1 MQPHLA
7 RAETPVLREPSAH
20 VPDRN
25 AARAAADGLKIMIR
39 HLADRFNEREQNR
52 SHAVAPGDVRRAA
65 FRETAVA
72 GGKQIPQADRVEIIG
87 VSGQRDELHAVRL
100 GLIHPEK
107 RQSGLRHDDDRR
119 NFAQGTDA
127 QKGARRVSGG
137 RHDEAAPLAVGNAG
151 ADRRGFQF
159 LERAGRHKRAALRPI
174 AAQDEEEALQAETAA
189 NLLAVDDGGAGRV
202 RQNAAHRQPLR
213 KAKHAGQIRADFKTR
228 IDVLRPQQGWGV
240 GFRAGQQKAGRRVV
254 MRFAANWATQG
265 IMLRCLVHRRTF
277 RGC

>member
-1 MQPHLA
+1 MQPHSA
-7 RAETPVLREPSAH
+7 AETPVLREPPAH

-39 HLADRFNEREQNR
+39 RLPDGFHEREQDR

-72 GGKQIPQADRVEIIG
+72 GGKQIPQTDRVEIIG
-87 VSGQRDELHAVRL
+87 VSGQRDKLHAVRL

-107 RQSGLRHDDDRR
+107 WQSGLWHDDDRR
-119 NFAQGTDA
+119 NFAHGTDA

-137 RHDEAAPLAVGNAG
+137 RHDEAAPLAVRNAG
-151 ADRRGFQF
+151 ADRRRFQF
-159 LERAGRHKRAALRPI
+159 LERASRHECAALRPI
-174 AAQDEEEALQAETAA
+174 AAQDEEESLKAETAA
-189 NLLAVDDGGAGRV
+189 NLLAVNDGRAGRV

-213 KAKHAGQIRADFKTR
+213 KAKHAGQIRADFETLVG
-228 IDVLRPQQGWGV
+228 VLRPQQSRGV

-254 MRFAANWATQG
+254 MRFAAHWAEQR
-265 IMLRCLVHRRTF
+265 IMMGNHLVHRMI
-277 RGC
+277 